1 MIFTLS
7 IFPTNASAITSI
19 NTNVDSECIR
29 SKGNPATNEESKS
42 FADNKNITVQKTEN
56 ISERNAV
63 ATYYK
68 TSVASMKKLTYD
80 ITVNNTV
87 LHVEEEYILEIKNNV
102 LETSETVPHDI
113 SVYGENKENGTRFF
127 VYVSDL
133 AERPSIEWLSCFDM
147 EAYKE

>member
-1 MIFTLS
+1 
-7 IFPTNASAITSI
+7 
-19 NTNVDSECIR
+19 
-29 SKGNPATNEESKS
+29 
-42 FADNKNITVQKTEN
+42 
-56 ISERNAV
+56 
-63 ATYYK
+63 
-68 TSVASMKKLTYD
+68 MKKLTYD

-147 EAYKE
+147 EEYKE